1 MYEHSLYLEINENYD
16 LLLIYL
22 NADDLIFEK
31 NNPKLFK
38 EFKMTIAKEFKMKMI
53 YLCLSSLTHTFDKYK
68 FNK

>member
-1 MYEHSLYLEINENYD
+1 MYEHSLYLEINENCD